1 MMEKRGLSIA
11 HTTITRWIHQYG
23 PELDKRIRRHLNS
36 KNDSWKVDKTYIKV
50 KGQWMDLYRAV
61 KSDQKAAKRFLK
73 KLCGLF
79 MFLSLVSSPAIK
91 IQRIQ

>member
-1 MMEKRGLSIA
+1 MLIYR
-11 HTTITRWIHQYG
+11 
-23 PELDKRIRRHLNS
+23 
-36 KNDSWKVDKTYIKV
+36 YIKV

-61 KSDQKAAKRFLK
+61 NFEGSTIDFYLSKTSDQKAAKRFLK